1 MTNLFS
7 DFDAEIYSISMR
19 DQIPQNDI
27 AIKNYAVSESQII
40 RSIFKGTETGA
51 ILEKKNYDSV
61 NSDSANIGME
71 KSIYSFAKKF
81 RRYIFF
87 YIRELIWKTGKW
99 KIEKLDKYID
109 EVSPDVIFMPVFNC
123 IYPYTILQYIHE
135 RTNAKVILFHSDDNY
150 SLRQWSFN
158 PLFWIYRFQLRC
170 YIKKAVD
177 ISSVN
182 YTISSVQKEEYEK
195 LLKREF
201 KFLTK
206 FENFNEEPI
215 LKQSHTY
222 PLQFVYTGNLELNR
236 WKSLTSIANSMKK
249 VNENGVK
256 VQLRIYSSTAITK
269 RMKKAL
275 NIPDTS
281 FLMGSIPAS
290 EIESIQSNADA
301 LVHVEATDIK
311 NRTIVHQSFST
322 KLVDYMKRARAIFA
336 FGPKDV
342 ASISHLQEND
352 AALTV
357 TSEKEIVGALNRIV
371 ENPSLLNEYAL
382 KGYECGRRFHNK
394 DTMKKML
401 VEDMQN

>member
-27 AIKNYAVSESQII
+27 AVKNYAVSESQII
-40 RSIFKGTETGA
+40 RSIFKGTQTGA
-51 ILEKKNYDSV
+51 ILEKKNYDSI
-61 NSDSANIGME
+61 NSDTENIGME

-81 RRYIFF
+81 RRYVFF
-87 YIRELIWKTGKW
+87 YIREIIWKTGKW

-123 IYPYTILQYIHE
+123 MYPYTILQYIHE
-135 RTNAKVILFHSDDNY
+135 RTNARVILFHSDDNY
-150 SLRQWSFN
+150 SLRQWSFD
-158 PLFWIYRFQLRC
+158 PLFWIYRFELRR

-206 FENFNEEPI
+206 FEDFNEEPI
-215 LKQSHTY
+215 LKQSYTY
-222 PLQFVYTGNLELNR
+222 PLQFVFTGNLELNR
-236 WKSLTSIANSMKK
+236 WKSLTSIANAMKK

-269 RMKKAL
+269 RMK
-275 NIPDTS
+275 
-281 FLMGSIPAS
+281 
-290 EIESIQSNADA
+290 
-301 LVHVEATDIK
+301 
-311 NRTIVHQSFST
+311 
-322 KLVDYMKRARAIFA
+322 
-336 FGPKDV
+336 
-342 ASISHLQEND
+342 
-352 AALTV
+352 
-357 TSEKEIVGALNRIV
+357 
-371 ENPSLLNEYAL
+371 
-382 KGYECGRRFHNK
+382 RR
-394 DTMKKML
+394 
-401 VEDMQN
+401 